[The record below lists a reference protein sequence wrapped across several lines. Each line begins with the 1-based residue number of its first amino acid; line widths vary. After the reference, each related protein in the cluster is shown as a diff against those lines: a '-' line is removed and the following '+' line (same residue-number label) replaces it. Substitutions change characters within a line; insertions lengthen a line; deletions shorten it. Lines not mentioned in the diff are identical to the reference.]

1 MNEPLGLSD
10 CEALTEALLM
20 QPVNAISSLAFV
32 IAAAIA
38 ALLLHTSNE
47 STSPL
52 AWASCASL
60 GLIGFG
66 SFDYHGPQSAAAN
79 TLHNIAI
86 LLLLALVVIELT
98 ARLIRR
104 DQLLPGATR
113 PRLAILASCTLMG
126 LVCYGIGR
134 TESTV
139 CDPMS
144 VVQLHALW
152 HVLIAAA
159 AALLIW
165 LMWVRTDDQLEHH
178 DQHSSLMNDSR
189 RSK

>member
-10 CEALTEALLM
+10 CEALREALLM

-32 IAAAIA
+32 IAAAMA
-38 ALLLHTSNE
+38 ALLLRKSND

-52 AWASCASL
+52 AWTSCALL

-66 SFDYHGPQSAAAN
+66 SFDYHGPQSSAAN

-86 LLLLALVVIELT
+86 LLLLALVVIELS

-113 PRLAILASCTLMG
+113 PRLAILASCTFMG

-144 VVQLHALW
+144 FVQLHALW
-152 HVLIAAA
+152 HILIAVA

-165 LMWVRTDDQLEHH
+165 LMWVRTDDQPEHH
-178 DQHSSLMNDSR
+178 DQNSSLMNDSH
-189 RSK
+189 

>member
-1 MNEPLGLSD
+1 MNERLGLSD

-38 ALLLHTSNE
+38 ALLLRNSNG
-47 STSPL
+47 SISPL
-52 AWASCASL
+52 AWTSCALL

-66 SFDYHGPQSAAAN
+66 SFDYHGPQSLAAN
-79 TLHNIAI
+79 TLHNASI
-86 LLLLALVVIELT
+86 LLLLALVVTELA

-104 DQLLPGATR
+104 NQLLPGATR
-113 PRLAILASCTLMG
+113 PRLILLASCTLMG
-126 LVCYGIGR
+126 LVCYGAGR
-134 TESTV
+134 TESTA

-144 VVQLHALW
+144 FVQLHALW
-152 HVLIAAA
+152 HILIAAA

-165 LMWVRTDDQLEHH
+165 LMWVRNDDQTGHR
-178 DQHSSLMNDSR
+178 DQKSSLMNDSH
-189 RSK
+189 